1 MKTAITVLLIVTLL
15 SAVFYITLENSEK
28 REILIWQITA
38 DAELLFSSDTLGR
51 INDYAT
57 ECGVDKVVM
66 TKRHPEDRYFDA
78 VMSTTAFYNCDIFIM
93 NDEMM
98 QKYVESDMFLPLET
112 EGIEADRILYSG
124 DRAIGVSVDEEYYL
138 LINQRTD
145 IDLQIIY
152 DIFDIL
158 LEEK

>member
-1 MKTAITVLLIVTLL
+1 
-15 SAVFYITLENSEK
+15 
-28 REILIWQITA
+28 
-38 DAELLFSSDTLGR
+38 
-51 INDYAT
+51 
-57 ECGVDKVVM
+57 
-66 TKRHPEDRYFDA
+66 
-78 VMSTTAFYNCDIFIM
+78 M